1 MKMKNL
7 EIFRIEVRNELWIQN
22 FIMEKKNFHNSINLG
37 MKNIRHAMKLKYLE
51 IFKMEVSKV
60 FFNREKEI

>member
-1 MKMKNL
+1 
-7 EIFRIEVRNELWIQN
+7 
-22 FIMEKKNFHNSINLG
+22 MEKKNFHNSINLG